1 MTDETQG
8 APAPETT
15 TDTVV
20 ETETPGTPAVTLT
33 AEEVASAQA
42 SLDQQAADVAAAG
55 PTVEGVDAWAASLTA
70 MIKDPTDTSP
80 ATVATWVTN
89 CLRDGYAQGAKA
101 TAAEM
106 AKAPEPAPH
115 GSLMERIEDGAMHAA
130 EEVAY
135 ATSNL
140 TAEALGHKPYNG
152 IADWKERTGGLFR
165 HRSAA

>member
-1 MTDETQG
+1 MTDEPQG

-20 ETETPGTPAVTLT
+20 ESETPGSPAVTLT

-70 MIKDPTDTSP
+70 MINDPTDTSP

-89 CLRDGYAQGAKA
+89 CLRDGYAQGKKA
-101 TAAEM
+101 AQALRFTVFPPTQESIL
-106 AKAPEPAPH
+106 EH
-115 GSLMERIEDGAMHAA
+115 IEDEAIRAA

-135 ATSNL
+135 AASNL
-140 TAEALGHKPYNG
+140 TAEALGRKPYNG